1 MTTATATTT
10 TRPTASAAAGSLPPL
25 ALGRTVASVARASSR
40 ASRRAASV
48 ASTASSADSKRRP
61 TTAPAATAGADVAA
75 TSDKENCA
83 QQQRAA
89 AAAAAVTPVEKR
101 STRPVERIYE
111 TVVDSRGVKT
121 QRSYIKGRFLGKG
134 GFASCYE
141 VLCEQTQ
148 RRLAC
153 KLVSKES
160 LAKPKA
166 INKIKIHKSLQ
177 HPNVV
182 AFDRYFEDDNNAYIL
197 LELCRNQSLSDLL
210 RRRKRLSEAEVR
222 FYVRQLVEGLIYL
235 HKNLV
240 IHRDLKLG
248 NLFLTADMR
257 LKIGDFGLAAL
268 LDNAF
273 DRKRTLCGTPNYI
286 APEILTG
293 RTTTGHSFE
302 VDIWSTG
309 VVMYTLLV
317 GRPPFETDDVKH
329 TYRRIRASDFAFPD
343 DIDIS
348 ANAKAIVH
356 SILRVE
362 PHLRPSLNAILAHP
376 FFQERPTP
384 VSLPKTALLITPPE
398 CKRVIASNK
407 RSKEASP
414 SDHKARSNPPPP
426 PQKTTLAT
434 RQSMRK
440 REVSSNTAAEK
451 SATTPAQRVSQRQ
464 PLAAKPTT
472 SSSSRPP
479 PVPHSV
485 VTDKAKSIG
494 PLDGTSSR
502 ASTATSE
509 TPSPPTTTVGGT
521 VDSEAMNAEAPPSD
535 PFAIVQETLARFF
548 YLEEHGSQDDK
559 LSEFSSASVLV
570 AAAKRVK
577 EIRLEHEAASAQP
590 LMPATLWVSQWVDY
604 TSKYGMGY
612 VLSDGSAGVY
622 FNDSTKI
629 VSSSDA
635 MTLEYVARSLEGNA
649 SSEPFV
655 RFPSDMYDGSLKKK
669 VTLLNHFKSY
679 LIDERE
685 KRPDIAAF
693 EAQVSS
699 QSPCDAVTKNTITSD
714 RMVYVRKWLK
724 TKHAV
729 LFCLSN
735 DSFQFNFYDSSRL
748 VMSSDARVVTYMDK
762 DGKLGVYSTSVAI
775 LTREPSD
782 LTKRLRYARDMFEQ
796 IIRVNATLQQG
807 QDDDENARAS

>member
-1 MTTATATTT
+1 MGLQFK
-10 TRPTASAAAGSLPPL
+10 S
-25 ALGRTVASVARASSR
+25 
-40 ASRRAASV
+40 
-48 ASTASSADSKRRP
+48 
-61 TTAPAATAGADVAA
+61 
-75 TSDKENCA
+75 E
-83 QQQRAA
+83 
-89 AAAAAVTPVEKR
+89 
-101 STRPVERIYE
+101 
-111 TVVDSRGVKT
+111 
-121 QRSYIKGRFLGKG
+121 
-134 GFASCYE
+134 
-141 VLCEQTQ
+141 
-148 RRLAC
+148 
-153 KLVSKES
+153 
-160 LAKPKA
+160 
-166 INKIKIHKSLQ
+166 IKIHKSLQ

-182 AFDRYFEDDNNAYIL
+182 AFDRCFEDDENAYIL

-222 FYVRQLVEGLIYL
+222 FYVRQLVEGLVYL

-268 LDNAF
+268 LADAF

-293 RTTTGHSFE
+293 RATTGHSFE

-329 TYRRIRASDFAFPD
+329 TYRRIRASEFAFPED
-343 DIDIS
+343 LDIS
-348 ANAKAIVH
+348 VNAKAIVH

-376 FFQERPTP
+376 FFQDRPTP
-384 VSLPKTALLITPPE
+384 MSLPKTALLVTPPE

-426 PQKTTLAT
+426 PQKSTLST
-434 RQSMRK
+434 RPTSTRK
-440 REVSSNTAAEK
+440 RESATAEK
-451 SATTPAQRVSQRQ
+451 PTTTPTARDRERQ
-464 PLAAKPTT
+464 PLAVKST
-472 SSSSRPP
+472 SSGTSSRPP

-485 VTDKAKSIG
+485 ASAKTKSVTPIDA
-494 PLDGTSSR
+494 TSSR

-509 TPSPPTTTVGGT
+509 TPSPPPTSTMTADATV
-521 VDSEAMNAEAPPSD
+521 VDADPMATETPPRD
-535 PFAIVQETLARFF
+535 PFAVVQETLTRFF
-548 YLEEHGSQDDK
+548 YLEEHGNKDDK

-577 EIRLEHEAASAQP
+577 EIRLEHEAASAQT
-590 LMPATLWVSQWVDY
+590 LEPATLWVSQWVDY

-629 VSSSDA
+629 VSSGDA
-635 MTLEYVARSLEGNA
+635 MTMEYMDRAAADGNA
-649 SSEPFV
+649 SNESFV
-655 RFPSDMYDGSLKKK
+655 RFPSDLYDASLKKK
-669 VTLLNHFKSY
+669 VLLLSHFKSY

-685 KRPDIAAF
+685 KRADIAAF
-693 EAQVSS
+693 EAKVSS
-699 QSPCDAVTKNTITSD
+699 QSQSGSTTLSD
-714 RMVYVRKWLK
+714 RMVYVKKWLK

-748 VMSSDARVVTYMDK
+748 VMSSDGRVVTYMDK

-807 QDDDENARAS
+807 QEAAENA